1 MQTFRGINPPFDI
14 LSGTTQLLKE
24 TNIIKH
30 CKGAIMIHA
39 LEEAILN
46 HTARIGVIG
55 LGYVGLPLIRAF
67 ISVGFRTLGFDVD
80 QTKVD
85 KLLAGQSYIKHI
97 PSQWIKENISS
108 GHFEPAAEMRRL
120 SEADAWLI
128 CVPTPLNQNRD
139 PDLTYI
145 VSTAQE
151 IAKALRPGQ
160 LVVLESTT
168 YPG

>member
-108 GHFEPAAEMRRL
+108 GHFEPTADMRGVL
-120 SEADAWLI
+120 VAGGLLFWVGWGF
-128 CVPTPLNQNRD
+128 CQNRD
-139 PDLTYI
+139 PDLTY
-145 VSTAQE
+145 
-151 IAKALRPGQ
+151 
-160 LVVLESTT
+160 
-168 YPG
+168 